1 MMSCSTTK
9 WTFRRFFNRAA
20 TMWKTL
26 ASRQVFLPLIS
37 FDNSL
42 SGGIVGL
49 VLGRVICSSSLSVL
63 ASLFVVKIITWCVI
77 TGNYVAYCVNS
88 WSSDKKQPAHY
99 VELTGVWKWATADGA
114 AAHHIQRDSLH
125 LAQITA
131 VVGSQEAVQTVWL
144 SYSTRPLCYLKQQ
157 TVWREIFHLQLFAE
171 GSGSHTLRLKVM
183 PRLNLARHFLK
194 TSSAAST
201 HSDRKFLQ

>member
-1 MMSCSTTK
+1 MSCSTTLHFCTIK
-9 WTFRRFFNRAA
+9 WTFSRIINRAA
-20 TMWKTL
+20 TMWKAL

-49 VLGRVICSSSLSVL
+49 VLGRAICSSSLLVL

-88 WSSDKKQPAHY
+88 WSSDKNHPAHY
-99 VELTGVWKWATADGA
+99 VELTGVWKWAAAVGA
-114 AAHHIQRDSLH
+114 AAHRVHRDSLH

-131 VVGSQEAVQTVWL
+131 VVGSDALKKPFKQRVVVIQDASMVL
-144 SYSTRPLCYLKQQ
+144 S
-157 TVWREIFHLQLFAE
+157 
-171 GSGSHTLRLKVM
+171 
-183 PRLNLARHFLK
+183 
-194 TSSAAST
+194 
-201 HSDRKFLQ
+201 